1 MIFDFI
7 FLILT
12 LLASVSYLKNSYSAF
27 LLLLFTILTNVWGIC
42 PTGSIKVYDW
52 IFIVTILTILIGR
65 SKCSHFWKVK
75 TDPLGKVILYLFAYV
90 VLAALISPIRGVE
103 SLQYSL
109 MVARFDTF
117 YLLYFVF
124 RVLPLESIRKV
135 LKPAIYLTL
144 LNGVLYYL
152 QYAGIFLMANSESM
166 TDLEEARF
174 NNIPVLTL
182 ALFYFFFLYKRNGK
196 IKIFSL
202 LFFGGILV
210 GSQNRALILG
220 VAVSVVIYIVLNY
233 RKKLVE
239 RKTLIALILVGF
251 LSSGVLAYR
260 FSQKGSTGQGI
271 TSELELAYVMY
282 STGSYRLY
290 DNQMVNN
297 EGTLAFRFAMIFEKV
312 DYLCQHPLSLII
324 GSGSYHEKSIATK
337 KLPFVLGSKTED
349 GIAKIDTDD
358 VALLSRLFRYGLLF
372 IALYVFLIAKT
383 LKMSYNNYNIASQIY
398 FMILVCYIVWAI
410 CGDVFHRPQNFI
422 PALCLMPYILKKS
435 FYEKNRRILNA

>member
-1 MIFDFI
+1 M
-7 FLILT
+7 LT
-12 LLASVSYLKNSYSAF
+12 LLASVSYLKNSYSIF

-52 IFIVTILTILIGR
+52 MFVVTILTILIGW
-65 SKCSHFWKVK
+65 SKCSHFWGVK
-75 TDPLGKVILYLFAYV
+75 IDPLGKIILYLFAYV

-103 SLQYSL
+103 TLQYSL

-124 RVLPLESIRKV
+124 RRIPLVSIRKA
-135 LKPAIYLTL
+135 LKPAIYLTII
-144 LNGVLYYL
+144 NGVVYYL
-152 QYAGIFLMANSESM
+152 QYAGIFIMANPESI
-166 TDLEEARF
+166 TDLDDARF

-182 ALFYFFFLYKRNGK
+182 ALFYFFFLYKRKGR

-202 LFFGGILV
+202 LFLGGILV

-220 VAVSVVIYIVLNY
+220 VAVSVVIYIVLNF

-239 RKTLIALILVGF
+239 KKTLIALILIGI

-271 TSELELAYVMY
+271 TSELELAYTMY

-290 DNQMVNN
+290 DNQMVDN
-297 EGTLAFRFAMIFEKV
+297 EGTLAFRFAMIFEKI
-312 DYLCQHPLSLII
+312 DYLCKHPLSFII
-324 GSGSYHEKSIATK
+324 GAGSYHEKSIATK

-372 IALYVFLIAKT
+372 ISLYVSLIIKS
-383 LKMSYNNYNIASQIY
+383 LKMSFHNQTLSSQIY
-398 FMILVCYIVWAI
+398 FLIIVCYIVWAI
-410 CGDVFHRPQNFI
+410 CGDVFHRLQNFI
-422 PALCLMPYILKKS
+422 PALILMPFVLNKTQ
-435 FYEKNRRILNA
+435 YEKNRSILNT

>member
-12 LLASVSYLKNSYSAF
+12 LLASICYLKNAYSAF
-27 LLLLFTILTNVWGIC
+27 LLLLFTILTNVWGVC
-42 PTGSIKVYDW
+42 PSGSIKNYDW
-52 IFIVTILTILIGR
+52 IFVLTLLTILIGR
-65 SKCSHFWKVK
+65 GKFSQFWNVK
-75 TDPLGKVILYLFAYV
+75 ADSFGKIILYLYFYV
-90 VLAALISPIRGVE
+90 VIAAIISPLRGVE
-103 SLQYSL
+103 SLGYSL

-124 RVLPLESIRKV
+124 RTIPESSIRKA
-135 LKPAIYLTL
+135 LKPSFYLTVF
-144 LNGVLYYL
+144 NGIVYYL
-152 QYAGIFLMANSESM
+152 QYVGIFIMANSENPS
-166 TDLEEARF
+166 DLDEARF

-182 ALFYFFFLYKRNGK
+182 AFFYFFFLYKKKGTVK
-196 IKIFSL
+196 MLAL
-202 LFFGGILV
+202 LFLGGILV

-220 VAVSVVIYIVLNY
+220 VAISVAIYIALNF

-239 RKTLIALILVGF
+239 KKTIITILLVGI

-271 TSELELAYVMY
+271 TSEIELAYTMY

-312 DYLCQHPLSLII
+312 DYLSKHPLSLII
-324 GSGSYHEKSIATK
+324 GAGSFHEKSIATK
-337 KLPFVLGSKTED
+337 KLPFILGSKTED

-372 IALYVFLIAKT
+372 IILYISLIVKT
-383 LKMSYNNYNIASQIY
+383 LKLSYKNHSIASQVY
-398 FMILVCYIVWAI
+398 FIIVVCYIVWAI

-422 PALCLMPYILKKS
+422 PVLCLMPFILKKS
-435 FYEKNRRILNA
+435 FYDKNRRIFNA